1 MIVLFLMNQKSM
13 KQAVLLFLSS
23 LLLLM
28 TVKCAKRASPTG
40 GPRDSI
46 PPVLVNA
53 TPKLNTTFFDKEGFT
68 LTFDEY
74 VTLKDVSKQLIVSP
88 PLSSSQYKVYPTTG
102 ASKKISL
109 VLNDSLMDN
118 TTYTFN
124 FGESI
129 VDFNEGN
136 PTPFLT
142 YTLSTGATIDSLY
155 IKGKVTDAFEKD
167 TETFISLQ
175 LYPVDSIYK
184 DSTIYTQKPLYVTST
199 LDTTVYRFQNLRAGK
214 YNLIA
219 LQDLAG
225 NYLFDQ
231 GVDKIG
237 FVNQLIELPQDSIID
252 LKLFKE
258 KTNFSWDAPYFIND
272 HHVALAYY
280 GEYEA
285 QPYKMISEVPSTFE
299 SLVTKN
305 REKDS
310 LNFWFKGATLD
321 SIKFE
326 LEIRDTLRTKTAFL
340 KEPIEDSLVISQFTK
355 GTLRLKNLFELSSNL
370 PVTTV
375 DNSRLLVTNVD
386 TVPIPAQLKI
396 MENYDRIAIDF
407 EVLPN
412 DRYTVTL
419 YPNALEDFWG
429 RTHDTLVYRTS
440 TKKIEDYGNIYLRVQ
455 HDSPHPYL
463 IELLNN
469 NKVVR
474 RYDSLVPGNNYSFEL
489 LDAGKYTVRL
499 IEDANNNKL
508 WDTGD
513 YLEKIQPEKV
523 IYYWKEIDLRA
534 NWDMNETFNIA
545 QNYPDLPESATAS
558 EVLEVPSSP
567 LEP

>member
-1 MIVLFLMNQKSM
+1 M

-102 ASKKISL
+102 ASKKVSL

-231 GVDKIG
+231 SVDKIG

-396 MENYDRIAIDF
+396 MDNYDRIAVDF

-440 TKKIEDYGNIYLRVQ
+440 TKKIEDYGNIYLRVK

-534 NWDMNETFNIA
+534 NWDMNETFNTA

>member
-1 MIVLFLMNQKSM
+1 M

-129 VDFNEGN
+129 IDFNEGN

-237 FVNQLIELPQDSIID
+237 FVNQLIELPQDSVID

-299 SLVTKN
+299 TLVTKN
-305 REKDS
+305 LEKDS

-534 NWDMNETFNIA
+534 NWDMNETFNTA

>member
-1 MIVLFLMNQKSM
+1 M

-129 VDFNEGN
+129 IDFNEGN

-534 NWDMNETFNIA
+534 NWDMNETFNTA

>member
-1 MIVLFLMNQKSM
+1 M

-53 TPKLNTTFFDKEGFT
+53 NPKLNTTFFDKEGFT

-155 IKGKVTDAFEKD
+155 IKGKVLDAFEKD

-231 GVDKIG
+231 SVDKIG

-252 LKLFKE
+252 LRLFKE

-280 GEYEA
+280 GDYDA

-299 SLVTKN
+299 SLVTKS

-375 DNSRLLVTNVD
+375 NNSRLLVTNVD
-386 TVPIPAQLKI
+386 TVPVPAQLKI
-396 MENYDRIAIDF
+396 LENYDRIAVDF

-429 RTHDTLVYRTS
+429 RTHDTLVYKTS

-513 YLEKIQPEKV
+513 YLEKRQPEKV

-534 NWDMNETFNIA
+534 NWDMNETFNTA